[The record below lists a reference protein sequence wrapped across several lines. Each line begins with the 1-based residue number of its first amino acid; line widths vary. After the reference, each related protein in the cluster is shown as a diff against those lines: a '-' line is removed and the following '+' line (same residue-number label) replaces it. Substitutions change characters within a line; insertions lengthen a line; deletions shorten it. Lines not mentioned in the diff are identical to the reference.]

1 LKNGYAAG
9 ASVRFVRTADIGCP
23 GRPGTLPA
31 LPVVFVR
38 NAACA
43 KRRDMEIDIL
53 IESGDWSED
62 ALETLAARAFDTALD
77 ELGLDPAQFTV
88 SLLAAGNDRIAGL
101 NAQFRGKPVP
111 TNVLSWPS
119 EERAAAS
126 PGEMPHL
133 PRANPVGPPEELG
146 DIALAY
152 GVVAEEAAAAGKPF
166 EHHVLHLLVHGLLH
180 LLGFDHETDA
190 DAELMESL
198 ETRVL
203 ARLGVPDPY

>member
-1 LKNGYAAG
+1 
-9 ASVRFVRTADIGCP
+9 
-23 GRPGTLPA
+23 
-31 LPVVFVR
+31 
-38 NAACA
+38 
-43 KRRDMEIDIL
+43 MEIDIL
-53 IESGDWSED
+53 IEAGDWSED
-62 ALETLAARAFDTALD
+62 TLEALAERAFETALED
-77 ELGLDPAQFTV
+77 LGLEPDLFAV
-88 SLLAAGNDRIAGL
+88 SLLACDEARIAGL

-190 DAELMESL
+190 DADLMEGL